1 MKSNYFDEKAKRLK
15 QEIKV
20 LVSRPAFQKEVAILR
35 EKWNIPSE
43 GIKTEDDNQE
53 WHHKLDIATDEYRNV
68 EWPKCRAEIDRL
80 NKERKF
86 REAEEKRKE
95 HNAKAP
101 LNEFREDIWS
111 VVRKYRLSPRWHN
124 AIRRYILF
132 NDPDNLNLAA
142 GVTIVNTW
150 ENGMKLIAL
159 EIDGDTTLK
168 DIKQVWPWVK
178 RMQKDLMYKRA
189 DKFQPIK
196 NFERD
201 KRIYELEQGGKTL
214 TEIAELINVEFD
226 SALLETEVKQIIKR
240 YKKRLNIN

>member
-1 MKSNYFDEKAKRLK
+1 MKNDYLDEKVKRLK

-20 LVSRPAFQKEVAILR
+20 LVNRPAFQKEIADLR
-35 EKWNIPSE
+35 RKWKIPPD
-43 GIKTEDDNQE
+43 GIKNEDDNQE
-53 WHHKLDIATDEYRNV
+53 WNRKLVVKTDEYYEA
-68 EWPKCRAEIDRL
+68 EWPKCRTEIDKL
-80 NKERKF
+80 NKEGKF

-95 HNAKAP
+95 CNAKAP

-111 VVRKYRLSPRWHN
+111 TVRKYRLSPRWHN

-142 GVTIVNTW
+142 GVTIINTW
-150 ENGMKLIAL
+150 ENGMKRISL
-159 EIDGDTTLK
+159 EIDGDTTMK

-201 KRIYELEQGGKTL
+201 KKIYELDQEGKTL
-214 TEIAELINVEFD
+214 TEIAELINTEFD
-226 SALLETEVKQIIKR
+226 DALLEGELTQIIKR

>member
-1 MKSNYFDEKAKRLK
+1 MKNDYFEEKTKRLK

-20 LVSRPAFQKEVAILR
+20 LVSRPAFQKEIADLR
-35 EKWNIPSE
+35 KKWNIPQD

-53 WHHKLDIATDEYRNV
+53 WNHKLDVATDEYHET

-95 HNAKAP
+95 YNAKAP

-111 VVRKYRLSPRWHN
+111 VVRKYRLSPRWHTG
-124 AIRRYILF
+124 IRRYLLF
-132 NDPDNLNLAA
+132 NDPDNLNLTA

-150 ENGMKLIAL
+150 ENGMKRIAL
-159 EIDGDTTLK
+159 EIDSDTTLK
-168 DIKQVWPWVK
+168 DIRHIWPWVK
-178 RMQKDLMYKRA
+178 RMQEGLMYKKA

-196 NFERD
+196 NFDRD
-201 KRIYELEQGGKTL
+201 KRIYELEQEGKSEK
-214 TEIAELINVEFD
+214 EIGDTIQQEFGDSLDYNEINIAVN
-226 SALLETEVKQIIKR
+226 R

>member
-1 MKSNYFDEKAKRLK
+1 MKKDYFAEKTKRIK

-20 LVSRPAFQKEVAILR
+20 LVSRPAFQKEISDLR
-35 EKWNIPSE
+35 KKWNIPQD

-53 WHHKLDIATDEYRNV
+53 WNRNLDTATDRYHEK

-80 NKERKF
+80 IKERKF

-111 VVRKYRLSPRWHN
+111 IVRKYRLSPRWHTG
-124 AIRRYILF
+124 IRRYLLF
-132 NDPDNLNLAA
+132 NDPDNLNLTA
-142 GVTIVNTW
+142 GVTMVVTW
-150 ENGMKLIAL
+150 ENGMKRLAL
-159 EIDGDTTLK
+159 EIDGDTTLR
-168 DIKQVWPWVK
+168 DIRQVWPSVK
-178 RMQKDLMYKRA
+178 RMQKDLMYRKA

-201 KRIYELEQGGKTL
+201 KMIYELEQDGKSEKDIGDIIQQEFGDTL
-214 TEIAELINVEFD
+214 DYNEINIA
-226 SALLETEVKQIIKR
+226 IKR

>member
-1 MKSNYFDEKAKRLK
+1 MKSNYFEEKTKRLK

-20 LVSRPAFQKEVAILR
+20 LISRPAFQKEIAFLR
-35 EKWNIPSE
+35 EKWNIPPD

-53 WHHKLDIATDEYRNV
+53 WHHKLDVATDKYNET

-86 REAEEKRKE
+86 REAEDKRKE
-95 HNAKAP
+95 YNLNVPMNA
-101 LNEFREDIWS
+101 FREDIWS
-111 VVRKYRLSPRWHN
+111 VVRKYRLSPRWHTG
-124 AIRRYILF
+124 IRRYLLF
-132 NDPDNLNLAA
+132 NDPDNLNITA
-142 GVTIVNTW
+142 GVTMVTTW
-150 ENGMKLIAL
+150 ENGMERLAL

-168 DIKQVWPWVK
+168 DIRQIWPWVK

-201 KRIYELEQGGKTL
+201 QRIYELQQEGRSEKDIGDIIQREFGDSL
-214 TEIAELINVEFD
+214 DYNEINIA
-226 SALLETEVKQIIKR
+226 IKR

>member
-1 MKSNYFDEKAKRLK
+1 MKNDYFDEKAKRLK

-20 LVSRPAFQKEVAILR
+20 LVSRPAFQKEVATLR
-35 EKWNIPSE
+35 GKWNIPSE

-53 WHHKLDIATDEYRNV
+53 WHHKLDIATDEYRNT
-68 EWPKCRAEIDRL
+68 EWPKCRVEIDRL

-132 NDPDNLNLAA
+132 NDPDNLNLVA

-159 EIDGDTTLK
+159 EIDADTTLK

-201 KRIYELEQGGKTL
+201 QRIYELQQEGRSEKDIGDIIQREFGDSL
-214 TEIAELINVEFD
+214 DYNEINIA
-226 SALLETEVKQIIKR
+226 IKR